1 MSKLEIRYISPN
13 ELRPYVG
20 NARTH
25 SKKQIRQIASSIE
38 RFGFTNPIIVSG
50 NQEVIAG
57 HGRLAAAKLLGHTS
71 VPVVT
76 LANMTEADRRAYV
89 IADNKLAEL
98 AGWDRD
104 TLAIELQFLQDVKFE
119 NIEVIGFSLG
129 EIDLILDEAS
139 EKEPQ
144 EPGPDDEI
152 PSSPATHIVTRR
164 GDLWV
169 LGAHRLLC
177 GDARASSDYQRLLE
191 GKPADVVLT
200 DPPFNVPIDGHVS
213 GLGKIKHKE
222 FAMASGEMSEREFTD
237 FLSSFL
243 TCAKTCSKDGAI
255 LFVFMDWRHLTE
267 LTTAGRENDLSLKN
281 LVVWSKDNAG
291 MGSFY
296 RSKHELCFVFK
307 NGGGS
312 HTNTF
317 ELGQH
322 GRYRTN
328 IWEYGG
334 VNTFRKGRLDEL
346 AMHPTVKPVAM
357 IADAI
362 RDVTR
367 RTEIV
372 LDPFAGSGTTV
383 IAAEKTGRQ
392 ARAIEYDPGYCDVI
406 VRRWQGYTGKTATL
420 DRTQRTFEDIESERI
435 VFVKDKTTD
444 SNSALVSQSNEVLP

>member
-1 MSKLEIRYISPN
+1 MSKLTIQYVSP
-13 ELRPYVG
+13 EDVRPYAG
-20 NARTH
+20 DARTH
-25 SKKQIRQIASSIE
+25 SKRQIRQIADSIQ
-38 RFGFTNPIIVSG
+38 RFGFANPVLVSG
-50 NQEVIAG
+50 NGVVVAG
-57 HGRLAAAKLLGHTS
+57 HGRLAAAKLLGLAS
-71 VPVVT
+71 VPIVV
-76 LANMTEADRRAYV
+76 LADMTEADRRAYV

-104 TLAIELQFLQDVKFE
+104 TLAIELQFLQDVQFE
-119 NIEVIGFSLG
+119 DIEVTGFSLG
-129 EIDLILDEAS
+129 EIDLIIDEAS
-139 EKEPQ
+139 EKIPQ
-144 EPGPDDEI
+144 EPGPEDEI
-152 PSSPATHIVTRR
+152 PTKSIQSIVSRP

-169 LGAHRLLC
+169 LGSHRLLC
-177 GDARASSDYQRLLE
+177 GDARLLSDYQRLLE

-213 GLGKIKHKE
+213 GLGKVRHHD
-222 FAMASGEMSEREFTD
+222 FAMACGEMSEREFTG

-243 TCAKTCSKDGAI
+243 GCAKTSSKDGAI

-267 LTTAGRENDLSLKN
+267 LTMAGRDNDLSLKN

-296 RSKHELCFVFK
+296 RSQHELCFVFK
-307 NGGGS
+307 NGGAS

-328 IWEYGG
+328 IWQYAG
-334 VNTFRKGRLDEL
+334 VNTFRHGRLDER

-357 IADAI
+357 LADAI

-367 RTEIV
+367 RAEIV

-383 IAAEKTGRQ
+383 IAAEKTGRH
-392 ARAIEYDPGYCDVI
+392 ARAIEYDRGYCDVI
-406 VRRWQGYTGKTATL
+406 VRRWQKYTGKTATL
-420 DRTQRTFEDIESERI
+420 DGSNRTFEDMETERAPLTEG
-435 VFVKDKTTD
+435 KLDPGGAAPTPG
-444 SNSALVSQSNEVLP
+444 SVLP